1 MNVVVISGR
10 LVSDPRISK
19 VGEYDVAN
27 FKIAAD
33 VPGPGKK
40 VAFVDCQA
48 WGKLASEVV
57 ARFGKKGDLV
67 EGNGSLVTGSY
78 DGEKGKVY
86 FVRVNMT
93 TYRLVHQAGHASGQE
108 TPQLGNFNTD
118 EYEDTL

>member
-1 MNVVVISGR
+1 MNVVALSGR
-10 LVSDPRISK
+10 LVGDPRVSK

-27 FKIAAD
+27 FKIAVD

-40 VAFVDCQA
+40 TAFLDCQA
-48 WGKLASEVV
+48 WGKLATEVV

-67 EGNGSLVTGSY
+67 ECNGSLVTGSY

-86 FVRVNMT
+86 FVRVNVVS
-93 TYRLVHQAGHASGQE
+93 YRLVHQAGHSSGQGA
-108 TPQLGNFNTD
+108 PQLGNFNTD